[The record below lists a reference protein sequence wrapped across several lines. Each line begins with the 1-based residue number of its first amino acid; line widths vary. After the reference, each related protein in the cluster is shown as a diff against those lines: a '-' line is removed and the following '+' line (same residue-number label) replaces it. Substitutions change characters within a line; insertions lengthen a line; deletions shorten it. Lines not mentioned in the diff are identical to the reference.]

1 MRDKAIANKG
11 KYGGISAD
19 DYRSGN
25 VRAHV
30 THARSH
36 SDDASRRS
44 SAFPESRDASSDR
57 GNGGGYAAPAA
68 PAPAPVPA
76 SAEMQPS
83 FANFDDADD
92 GDFEDDTASR
102 RPGGFVPK
110 IQMSAPTSPAPAGP
124 TAALAPPPGA
134 DGPARGNLFAA
145 PVVTP
150 AMGGGSTMDD
160 LFGGMTTAAA
170 ASTAT
175 DPFGDFAA
183 AATSKATTPAVAA
196 AAVPDLFGLDDP
208 APAPAPAVRNGTI
221 GGGGMGSGMGAMSG
235 LTGGDGRLPAGGA
248 GRVGGAMGGYQQQ
261 PMGGAMGGYQQ
272 RPMGGAMGGAPQMM
286 GGMAP
291 MMGGAPQMMGGMA
304 PMMGGMSPMPTMSQI
319 GSGMNGAARAPADP
333 FAHSLSQ
340 PASTV
345 SSPAPKGHKRV
356 SSTGNDALNG
366 LTADLFSMG
375 VGASG
380 AKSNGGPMNGGAMNA
395 GNRGTP
401 MRPNSGSLI

>member
-57 GNGGGYAAPAA
+57 GNGGGYAAPAAPA

-208 APAPAPAVRNGTI
+208 APAPARAVRNGTI

-291 MMGGAPQMMGGMA
+291 MMGG
-304 PMMGGMSPMPTMSQI
+304 MSPMPTMSQI

-340 PASTV
+340 PASAV

-375 VGASG
+375 VGTSG